1 MRRFFTKKRLI
12 IIAIFVLLSI
22 AFITSKFF
30 YQLMLIQGDSM
41 LPTYHNLSMVIV
53 DKTDRDFCADDVIA
67 FKCDNVKGVLVKRI
81 VAVSGDTV
89 CIKDNKLYVNDRIS
103 EITSADRIKYA
114 GTAEKNILLGDGE
127 YFVLGDNY
135 DESVDSRYEE
145 VGIVQE
151 DNIIGKIIK

>member
-1 MRRFFTKKRLI
+1 M
-12 IIAIFVLLSI
+12 
-22 AFITSKFF
+22 
-30 YQLMLIQGDSM
+30 
-41 LPTYHNLSMVIV
+41 
-53 DKTDRDFCADDVIA
+53 
-67 FKCDNVKGVLVKRI
+67 VKRI

-89 CIKDNKLYVNDRIS
+89 CIKDNKLYVNGRIS